1 MQRGEKKLRSL
12 AERFERKVDRTPGQG
27 PGGDCH
33 AWIGAHGREGHGQ
46 LWVEGRVR
54 GAHVVAFY
62 LAHGRWPTPCCRHTC
77 DFPPCVREEHLIEGT
92 QADNL
97 RDAAE
102 RGRMAN
108 SRLTIEQVRAIR
120 SDSRVQVVV
129 AADYGISQATVSA
142 IKTGRIRRYV

>member
-1 MQRGEKKLRSL
+1 MEKRNSGPWPNGSRGRLIEPQARDLVGTVTPGSEHM
-12 AERFERKVDRTPGQG
+12 AERGMGSSGSK
-27 PGGDCH
+27 GGF
-33 AWIGAHGREGHGQ
+33 
-46 LWVEGRVR
+46 R